1 MQFFGILRTARPAT
15 LAPAIVAAAD
25 TSERNDEPDVR
36 PDGCGWYDSSFD
48 LSKGLDVSEQD
59 SDLGYQLCLL
69 LC

>member
-1 MQFFGILRTARPAT
+1 MQFFGILRTVRPAT
-15 LAPAIVAAAD
+15 PLLVAAAAI
-25 TSERNDEPDVR
+25 ERSDEPDTP
-36 PDGCGWYDSSFD
+36 PDGCGWYDASFD

>member
-1 MQFFGILRTARPAT
+1 MQFFSTPRFARPIT
-15 LAPAIVAAAD
+15 PLPVVVAAVA
-25 TSERNDEPDVR
+25 TSERSDEPDAP

>member
-1 MQFFGILRTARPAT
+1 MQFFGILRTVHPAT
-15 LAPAIVAAAD
+15 PLPVVVAAAAAI
-25 TSERNDEPDVR
+25 ERSDEPDTP

-59 SDLGYQLCLL
+59 GDLGYQLCLL